1 MILAAALGQA
11 IEESAQMRGGV
22 VTSKARGKRGDLR
35 RGGSGKVTIDHVGST
50 MPRHGFADKGDA
62 ESCGNEGDGGL
73 NLVGTIADWLR
84 KVHIA
89 SFAHVC

>member
-1 MILAAALGQA
+1 MIVAAALGQA

-22 VTSKARGKRGDLR
+22 VASKARGKRGDLR
-35 RGGSGKVTIDHVGST
+35 RGGSGKVAIDHVGST

-73 NLVGTIADWLR
+73 NFVGTIADWLR